1 MGEFEKVCVH
11 LAGHDYL
18 TGRALHELLDVS
30 GLIQVTGE
38 SATGQQALQQVR
50 DEQPD
55 IVILNAEIAGNG
67 MAETIQD
74 LLVVDANMK
83 VVVLANDSSPEVM
96 DAAHRTGAHGYF
108 LRGAILEDLA
118 AALRII
124 HRGGSIHPTS
134 PASRDRGKYPSETDE
149 AIRSRFKS
157 FTGRDLQIIRGVTEG
172 LTNTEIAGPL
182 HLSEATVKARISRI
196 KRHLGVTNRVQI
208 AVQSARAGIT
218 SSPPEH

>member
-1 MGEFEKVCVH
+1 MCVH

-18 TGRALHELLDVS
+18 TGRALHELLDLS

-38 SATGQQALQQVR
+38 SATGQQALQQVK

-55 IVILNAEIAGNG
+55 VVILNADIAGNG
-67 MAETIQD
+67 MAEMIEG
-74 LLVVDANMK
+74 LLTVDENMK
-83 VVVLANDSSPEVM
+83 IVILASDSSPEVM
-96 DAAHRTGAHGYF
+96 DAAYRTGAQGYF

-124 HRGGSIHPTS
+124 HRGGSIHPTF
-134 PASRDRGKYPSETDE
+134 PASRDTGRYSSEADE

-157 FTGRDLQIIRGVTEG
+157 FTGRDLQIIRGVAEG

-208 AVQSARAGIT
+208 AVQGAQAGIT
-218 SSPPEH
+218 ASPPEN